1 MKAVLGI
8 VVGLAL
14 ATAPVANAKG
24 PDTAKICGPSACT
37 TTTTI
42 EDVNVLA
49 LWGSGLDARPEPAPA
64 PFYTVE
70 LTSTRGSK
78 QEWAFL
84 FVPSARAVKVI
95 RADFSGGVSG
105 VTTQNDW
112 VTPSDDVLAVYD
124 RVAGDVA
131 PHEGSE
137 AWVASPD
144 GGRDVPWSPLVV
156 LVAALVA
163 AAALLSRQRF
173 TRRSARLA
181 HD

>member
-1 MKAVLGI
+1 VKAVLGI

-14 ATAPVANAKG
+14 ATAPVGHAKG
-24 PDTAKICGPSACT
+24 PDSAQMCGKSACT

-49 LWGSGLDARPEPAPA
+49 LWGSGFDARAEPAAA

-70 LTSTRGSK
+70 LRSTRGSK
-78 QEWAFL
+78 QEWSFL
-84 FVPSARAVKVI
+84 YVPSARAVKVI

-112 VTPSDDVLAVYD
+112 VTPTDDVLAVYD
-124 RVAGDVA
+124 RVAGDLA
-131 PHEGSE
+131 PHEASE
-137 AWVASPD
+137 AWVASSD
-144 GGRDVPWSPLVV
+144 GGRDVPWLPLVV

-163 AAALLSRQRF
+163 AAALFSRQRF
-173 TRRSARLA
+173 TRRAARLA